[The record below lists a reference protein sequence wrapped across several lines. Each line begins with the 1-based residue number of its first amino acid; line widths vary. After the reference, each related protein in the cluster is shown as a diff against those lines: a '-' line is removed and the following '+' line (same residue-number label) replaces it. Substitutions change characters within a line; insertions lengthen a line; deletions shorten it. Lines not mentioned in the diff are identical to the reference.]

1 MRFAL
6 MIAIAAVLLV
16 PIGMATSVGTELSGA
31 DQPPASDLSAARKK
45 AKKKAPPKEQYL
57 RAVPS
62 APPAGS
68 KK

>member
-6 MIAIAAVLLV
+6 MIATATVLLV
-16 PIGMATSVGTELSGA
+16 PIGMATSVGTELSGVA
-31 DQPPASDLSAARKK
+31 QTQASDVSA
-45 AKKKAPPKEQYL
+45 AKKKAKRKAAPKEQYL

-62 APPAGS
+62 EPPRGT